1 LTLRLVVL
9 SNKES
14 GGGAFVRWL
23 REAAVDIEILHDRQ
37 LCQSETDTNDAISH
51 IRSLNPDLIMV
62 RALPPVTP
70 DERTTYHRF
79 QRMCHT
85 LSETLVFFD
94 PPDAWELEYDKAR
107 MHKAFEAA
115 GLPLPETRL
124 VSHFSELDK
133 ARLFATELGYGKVL
147 VKPNR
152 GADGRGVA
160 KPTSEAAFDE
170 AVTSILSS
178 GDQAIAQRYIETEQ
192 QGVSSLRIMCVGT
205 EVVLTMY
212 CKDFDLLISNSGPEL
227 KILSPSDELRQMSE
241 TVAAVSGLNFSGIDF
256 LQDLDGKYW
265 VIENNSSP
273 SFRILIRS
281 GTDLNPMREKLL
293 SKCHELAGKKEK
305 SNV

>member
-1 LTLRLVVL
+1 MTLRLLVL
-9 SNKES
+9 SNKKS

-23 REAAVDIEILHDRQ
+23 REGAVDMEILHERQ
-37 LCQSETDTNDAISH
+37 LCQTEADTKNAISH
-51 IRSLNPDLIMV
+51 ISSLHPDVIMV
-62 RALPPVTP
+62 RSLPPVNP

-85 LSETLVFFD
+85 LSETLVFLD

-107 MHKAFEAA
+107 MDRAFAAA
-115 GLPLPETRL
+115 GLPVPESML
-124 VSHFSELDK
+124 VSHSSELDK
-133 ARLFATELGYGKVL
+133 ARLFATKLGFGKVL

-178 GDQAIAQRYIETEQ
+178 GDQAIVQRYIETEQ

-205 EVVLTMY
+205 DVVLTMY
-212 CKDFDLLISNSGPEL
+212 CKETDLLISNSGPEL
-227 KILSPSDELRQMSE
+227 KILTPSDELRKMSE
-241 TVAAVSGLNFSGIDF
+241 TVAAVSGLNFSGIDI

-265 VIENNSSP
+265 VIETNSSP
-273 SFRILIRS
+273 SFRILVRS
-281 GTDLNPMREKLL
+281 GTDLNPMREQLL
-293 SKCHELAGKKEK
+293 SKCRELAG
-305 SNV
+305 V

>member
-1 LTLRLVVL
+1 M
-9 SNKES
+9 ES

-23 REAAVDIEILHDRQ
+23 RETDFDIEISHDRQ
-37 LCQSETDTNDAISH
+37 LCQSDADTNNAISH
-51 IRSLNPDLIMV
+51 IRSLNPDVIMV
-62 RALPPVTP
+62 RSLPPHTP
-70 DERTTYHRF
+70 DDRKTYHRF

-85 LSETLVFFD
+85 LSETLVFLD
-94 PPDAWELEYDKAR
+94 PPDAWDLEYDKTR

-115 GLPLPETRL
+115 GLPVPESLL
-124 VSHFSELDK
+124 VSHSSELDK
-133 ARLFATELGYGKVL
+133 ARQFANELGFGKVL

-160 KPTSEAAFDE
+160 KPTNEAAFDE
-170 AVTSILSS
+170 AVTNILSS
-178 GDQAIAQRYIETEQ
+178 DDQAIVQRYIETEQ

-205 EVVLTMY
+205 EVILTMY
-212 CKDFDLLISNSGPEL
+212 CKEFDLLVSNCGPEL
-227 KILSPSDELRQMSE
+227 KILTPSDELREISE
-241 TVAAVSGLNFSGIDF
+241 TVAAVSGLNFSGIDI

-293 SKCHELAGKKEK
+293 LKCRELAGM
-305 SNV
+305 